1 MIYELIKVAHL
12 TSMVLWIGSAFTVP
26 MAVLALSKSES
37 AYQALTVT
45 AFRRAYVWV
54 GGVGI
59 IGTWVFGL
67 ALLSIGQWF
76 NAPWMWAKLAVVIV
90 LSGLHGALSGRLKK
104 LAQRSQD
111 VPTRLLKS
119 LVALHAIGL
128 LAVLSLVIFKPL

>member
-26 MAVLALSKSES
+26 MAVLALPQRDNAHKD
-37 AYQALTVT
+37 QTVDT
-45 AFRRAYVWV
+45 LRQAYVWV

-67 ALLSIGQWF
+67 ALLSLGQWF
-76 NAPWMWAKLAVVIV
+76 NAPWMWAKLAIVIV

-104 LAQRSQD
+104 LAQHSQD
-111 VPTRLLKS
+111 MPTRLLTS

-128 LAVLSLVIFKPL
+128 LTVLSLVIFKPF